1 MSGTSIRC
9 PSCCGVEES
18 RNLPTCSGKTDS
30 WVIFCFLSV
39 SYLVEFVLFVSRSLV
54 IQWVL
59 LFTLFL
65 GCWFWVWWSCPGTRI
80 HPPTTALY
88 HCMSAISSSCFVCG
102 STRPQLFHLRSQTT
116 RLSAIEP
123 QPDQGTG
130 CVGWSLARD
139 LCPES
144 VWGFFLNE
152 VIEVVW
158 GHYMG
163 VSEST
168 MILRLMRCTVCDVE
182 VRNVNG
188 SLLLNIHYYATYQH
202 SWPLRPQGSL
212 LVGQW
217 THSGQFICARC

>member
-9 PSCCGVEES
+9 PTCCGVEES

-39 SYLVEFVLFVSRSLV
+39 FYLVKFVLFGSRSLV
-54 IQWVL
+54 IQWVLL

-80 HPPTTALY
+80 RPPTTALC
-88 HCMSAISSSCFVCG
+88 HCMSAISSSCSVCG

-130 CVGWSLARD
+130 CVGWSLASSPVCKLLYQRD
-139 LCPES
+139 TQGRPGTCARSRYEGFLLMEE
-144 VWGFFLNE
+144 VWG
-152 VIEVVW
+152 
-158 GHYMG
+158 
-163 VSEST
+163 
-168 MILRLMRCTVCDVE
+168 
-182 VRNVNG
+182 
-188 SLLLNIHYYATYQH
+188 
-202 SWPLRPQGSL
+202 
-212 LVGQW
+212 
-217 THSGQFICARC
+217 